1 MGARYFGA
9 AVRRREDPRLLRG
22 EGRFVDDI
30 KWPGMAHAAFVR
42 SPHAHARIRGI
53 RTDAAAHTAGVV
65 RVLTW
70 EALAPW
76 MKPLPLFGA
85 VPPGLAARVSV
96 AMKQTPQLAICRDV
110 ARHVGEIVAMVVA
123 EGRAVAED
131 AAELVEVDYEPLPAV
146 TDMVAAAAPGAPL
159 IHPEWGDNVA
169 VSFATGFG
177 DVDGA
182 FRAAAVRVRDRF
194 EAQRYVG
201 MPIETRGVVAR
212 WDRRDGTLTTWNST
226 QVVHFVQQGLVAALG
241 LPAHKVRVIA
251 PDVGG
256 GFGTK
261 ANGYPEDLLI
271 PLAAIACGRP
281 VKWTE
286 DRREHMVASAHARHQ
301 VHDIEIAARRDGA
314 MLAVRDRIWVDLGAY
329 NVWGIVLP
337 YNTVAHLLGPHRVP
351 ALAVECRGVVT
362 SKTANA
368 PYRGAGRPEA
378 VFAMDRIVDRLA
390 RELRM
395 DPAELRRRNY
405 LSAAD
410 LPYELD
416 IPYRDGNRLVYD
428 SGDFRAN
435 LESALEAIGYD
446 GLRAEQAALR
456 ARGVHRGIG
465 ISGYVEGT
473 AIGPFEGATVRMDIS
488 GRAVVATG
496 ACSQGQGH
504 ETSFAQVAADAL
516 GIPLDWV
523 TVVGGDTAAI
533 PFGIGT
539 FASRSAVNAGSS
551 IHVAAGKVRDKLVEA
566 AAGLLEAAPA
576 DIEIGDGLAGVRGA
590 PESRVPL
597 ERVIRSALPT
607 FARPASV
614 LAGLRSHRVSPSAD
628 RDLHER
634 RAHRPRRGRH
644 GHGRSAPP
652 PLRGRPRLRQAHQPD
667 HRRGPDPRRR
677 RPGCRGRAPGGDGV
691 RRPGAAPH
699 RDLHGLP
706 RADSHGAAADRD
718 RAPRVP
724 VAAQPARHQGHRRGR
739 SDLSPGGH
747 RQRRGRRAR
756 PLRRPRAPDAARA
769 LGRAG
774 AARGGEGGRRGGG
787 EPRERVVKPAPFAYE
802 APASVAEAIDL
813 LAVTA
818 TTPRSSP
825 AARAWCRC

>member
-1 MGARYFGA
+1 VGARYFGA

-22 EGRFVDDI
+22 DGRFVDDI
-30 KWPGMAHAAFVR
+30 KLAGMAHAAFLR
-42 SPHAHARIRGI
+42 SPHAHARIHAI
-53 RTDAAAHTAGVV
+53 RTEAAARAAGVV

-85 VPPGLAARVSV
+85 VPPGLAARVTV
-96 AMKQTPQLAICRDV
+96 ALKQTPQLAMCRDI

-123 EGRAVAED
+123 ESRALAED

-146 TDMVAAAAPGAPL
+146 TDMVAAAKPGSSL

-169 VSFATGFG
+169 VHFATGFG

-182 FRAAAVRVRDRF
+182 FREAAVRVRDRF
-194 EAQRYVG
+194 DVQRYVG
-201 MPIETRGVVAR
+201 MPIETRGVVAQ
-212 WDRRDGTLTTWNST
+212 WDPRDGSLTTWNST
-226 QVVHFVQQGLVAALG
+226 QVVHFVQQGLMAALG

-271 PLAAIACGRP
+271 PAAAIACRRP

-286 DRREHMVASAHARHQ
+286 DRREHMMASAHARHQ
-301 VHDIEIAARRDGA
+301 VHDIEIAATRDGT

-368 PYRGAGRPEA
+368 PYRGAGRPES

-428 SGDFRAN
+428 TGDFRAN
-435 LESALEAIGYD
+435 LEAALEAIGYD
-446 GLRAEQAALR
+446 RRRAEQAELR
-456 ARGVHRGIG
+456 SRGVHRGLG

-504 ETSFAQVAADAL
+504 ETSFAQVAADTL

-533 PFGIGT
+533 PFGVGT

-566 AAGLLEAAPA
+566 AAGLLEAAPG
-576 DIEIGDGLAGVRGA
+576 DIEISDGMAGVRGA
-590 PESRVPL
+590 PGSRLPL
-597 ERVIRSALPT
+597 DRVIRSALPT
-607 FARPASV
+607 FAQPA
-614 LAGLRSHRVSPSAD
+614 AVSPDFEATVYHHQPTVTYTSAVHIAHVEVD
-628 RDLHER
+628 TGTGAVRLLRYVVAHDCGKLINPIIVEGQIHGGVAQGVGGGLLEEMVYDEQGQLLIGTFMDYLVPTAMELPPIETVHLEYPSPRNPLGIKGIGEGGAISPPAALANAVEDALVPLGVRVR
-634 RAHRPRRGRH
+634 RAPLGP
-644 GHGRSAPP
+644 SAV
-652 PLRGRPRLRQAHQPD
+652 LELIE
-667 HRRGPDPRRR
+667 
-677 RPGCRGRAPGGDGV
+677 
-691 RRPGAAPH
+691 
-699 RDLHGLP
+699 
-706 RADSHGAAADRD
+706 
-718 RAPRVP
+718 
-724 VAAQPARHQGHRRGR
+724 
-739 SDLSPGGH
+739 
-747 RQRRGRRAR
+747 
-756 PLRRPRAPDAARA
+756 AARA
-769 LGRAG
+769 TDS
-774 AARGGEGGRRGGG
+774 
-787 EPRERVVKPAPFAYE
+787 APGS
-802 APASVAEAIDL
+802 PGS
-813 LAVTA
+813 
-818 TTPRSSP
+818 RS
-825 AARAWCRC
+825 